1 MVCLCLYS
9 FSGWVIETTLQ
20 CNPIFCLEHQ
30 LAGDSRLVREGS
42 SSEPSTSQT
51 NVTASVPR
59 QRMGGD
65 IKVDEHRRL
74 FGYSGRGKYSEKRG
88 KGKATA
94 KKQSGQTCTL
104 KFVCLA
110 NCNATKPPT
119 SVKERAALSNAGLG
133 DTTITFDVDGD
144 SYYCHEKIL
153 ETFPK
158 LCESG
163 YNLML
168 YDRAGENSSFC
179 ILNHPYLPRKLKEVA
194 GQCKI
199 YIKPLQKNLVE
210 SDTEEEIEVSSFITF
225 YRCY

>member
-1 MVCLCLYS
+1 MDGYNSLRTEINSLGILHFLLANKKYTVCLCLYN

-20 CNPIFCLEHQ
+20 CNPIFCLEHK
-30 LAGDSRLVREGS
+30 LAGESRLGREGS

-51 NVTASVPR
+51 SVTANVPR

-65 IKVDEHRRL
+65 IKVDEHRQL
-74 FGYSGRGKYSEKRG
+74 FVYSGRGKYSEKRG

-104 KFVCLA
+104 KFVCLT
-110 NCNATKPPT
+110 NCNANKPPT
-119 SVKERAALSNAGLG
+119 SVKERAALSNAELR
-133 DTTITFDVDGD
+133 DTTITFDVHGD

-158 LCESG
+158 LRESG

-168 YDRAGENSSFC
+168 YDRTGREIF
-179 ILNHPYLPRKLKEVA
+179 ILHS
-194 GQCKI
+194 
-199 YIKPLQKNLVE
+199 KPSVFASKVE
-210 SDTEEEIEVSSFITF
+210 RSGWAM
-225 YRCY
+225 